1 MDVIHWKAKMDI
13 QSQTTLPS
21 MMSSTT
27 TSSKISSAS
36 YPQSTSNMSTSS
48 MLEPSLSKIIHG
60 PPVLGTGGKKIKI
73 RQPTSKPGIDYT
85 KFDHIE
91 TSDSEDSEAEQLFQK
106 WCHGMRDFS
115 LL

>member
-1 MDVIHWKAKMDI
+1 MDI

-21 MMSSTT
+21 MISSTT
-27 TSSKISSAS
+27 TSSKISSTGTSSKISSAS
-36 YPQSTSNMSTSS
+36 YPQNTSNMSTSS

-60 PPVLGTGGKKIKI
+60 PPVLGTSGKKIKI

-85 KFDHIE
+85 KFNHID
-91 TSDSEDSEAEQLFQK
+91 TSDSEDSEAEH
-106 WCHGMRDFS
+106 HGMRDFS